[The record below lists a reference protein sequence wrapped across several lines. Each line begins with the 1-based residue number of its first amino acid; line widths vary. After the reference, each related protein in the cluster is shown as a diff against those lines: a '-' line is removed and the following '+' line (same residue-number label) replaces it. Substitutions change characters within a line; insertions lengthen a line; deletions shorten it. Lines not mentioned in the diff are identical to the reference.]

1 MTRFIP
7 HGEVCVHREGRILI
21 LEGHGPWN
29 VEALQHS
36 TDKAQPI
43 LQELSGA
50 PWGVMASIYGEP
62 IHVPDAETHLIE
74 LVKRDIENGRVGTAL
89 IVEKSNSPSFA
100 TQHFSSIYHRAGD
113 NVEVFNDIKAA
124 KRWLMKTIQLAQ
136 SNLEKCSRGKNDAV
150 CNSNLCIF

>member
-7 HGEVCVHREGRILI
+7 HGEVRIHREGRILI

-36 TDKAQPI
+36 TDKALPI

-62 IHVPDAETHLIE
+62 IHVPDAEAHLIE

-136 SNLEKCSRGKNDAV
+136 SNLEKMQ
-150 CNSNLCIF
+150 

>member
-62 IHVPDAETHLIE
+62 IHVPDAEAHLIE

-113 NVEVFNDIKAA
+113 NVEVFNDINAA

-136 SNLEKCSRGKNDAV
+136 SNLEKMQ
-150 CNSNLCIF
+150 

>member
-7 HGEVCVHREGRILI
+7 HGEVRVHREGRILI

-62 IHVPDAETHLIE
+62 IHVPDAEAHLIE

-124 KRWLMKTIQLAQ
+124 KCWLMKTIQLAQ
-136 SNLEKCSRGKNDAV
+136 SNLEKMQ
-150 CNSNLCIF
+150 

>member
-1 MTRFIP
+1 MTRFLP
-7 HGEVCVHREGRILI
+7 HGEVRVHREGRILI

-36 TDKAQPI
+36 TDKALPI

-62 IHVPDAETHLIE
+62 IHVPDAEAHLIQ
-74 LVKRDIENGRVGTAL
+74 LVKKDIENGRVGTAL

-113 NVEVFNDIKAA
+113 NVEVFTDINAA

-136 SNLEKCSRGKNDAV
+136 SNLEKMQ
-150 CNSNLCIF
+150 

>member
-50 PWGVMASIYGEP
+50 PWGVIASIYGEP
-62 IHVPDAETHLIE
+62 IHVPDAEAHLIQ

-136 SNLEKCSRGKNDAV
+136 SNLEKMQ
-150 CNSNLCIF
+150 

>member
-7 HGEVCVHREGRILI
+7 HGEVRVHREGRILI

-36 TDKAQPI
+36 TDKAQSI

-50 PWGVMASIYGEP
+50 PWGVIASIYGEP
-62 IHVPDAETHLIE
+62 IHVPDAETHLIR
-74 LVKRDIENGRVGTAL
+74 LVKKDIENGRVGTAL

-100 TQHFSSIYHRAGD
+100 TQHFSSIYKRAGD
-113 NVEVFNDIKAA
+113 YVEVFNDTETA

-136 SNLEKCSRGKNDAV
+136 SNLEKMQ
-150 CNSNLCIF
+150 

>member
-62 IHVPDAETHLIE
+62 IHVPDAEAHLIE
-74 LVKRDIENGRVGTAL
+74 LVKRDRENGRVGTAL

-136 SNLEKCSRGKNDAV
+136 SNLEKMQ
-150 CNSNLCIF
+150 

>member
-7 HGEVCVHREGRILI
+7 HGEVRVHREGRILI

-62 IHVPDAETHLIE
+62 IHVPDAEAHLIQ
-74 LVKRDIENGRVGTAL
+74 LVKKDIENGRVGTAL
-89 IVEKSNSPSFA
+89 IVEKSNSPCFA

-113 NVEVFNDIKAA
+113 NVEVFTDINAA
-124 KRWLMKTIQLAQ
+124 KRWLMKTIKLAQ
-136 SNLEKCSRGKNDAV
+136 SNLEKMQ
-150 CNSNLCIF
+150 

>member
-36 TDKAQPI
+36 TDKALPI

-62 IHVPDAETHLIE
+62 IHVPDAEAHLIQ
-74 LVKRDIENGRVGTAL
+74 LVKKDIENGRVGTAL

-136 SNLEKCSRGKNDAV
+136 SNLEKMQ
-150 CNSNLCIF
+150 

>member
-62 IHVPDAETHLIE
+62 IHVPDAEAHLIE

-113 NVEVFNDIKAA
+113 NVEVFNNIKAA

-136 SNLEKCSRGKNDAV
+136 SNLEKMQ
-150 CNSNLCIF
+150 

>member
-62 IHVPDAETHLIE
+62 IHVPDAEAHLIE
-74 LVKRDIENGRVGTAL
+74 LVKFESA
-89 IVEKSNSPSFA
+89 
-100 TQHFSSIYHRAGD
+100 HRTMTCLR
-113 NVEVFNDIKAA
+113 F
-124 KRWLMKTIQLAQ
+124 Q
-136 SNLEKCSRGKNDAV
+136 
-150 CNSNLCIF
+150 

>member
-62 IHVPDAETHLIE
+62 IHVPDAEAHLIQ
-74 LVKRDIENGRVGTAL
+74 LVKKDIENGRVGTAL

-100 TQHFSSIYHRAGD
+100 SQHFSSIYQRAGD
-113 NVEVFNDIKAA
+113 NVEVFNDTDAA
-124 KRWLMKTIQLAQ
+124 KRWLMKTIKLA
-136 SNLEKCSRGKNDAV
+136 SNN
-150 CNSNLCIF
+150 I

>member
-43 LQELSGA
+43 LQELSGS

-62 IHVPDAETHLIE
+62 IHVPDAEAHLIQ
-74 LVKRDIENGRVGTAL
+74 LVKKDIENGRVGTAL

-100 TQHFSSIYHRAGD
+100 SQHFSSIYHRAGD
-113 NVEVFNDIKAA
+113 NVEVFNDTDAA
-124 KRWLMKTIQLAQ
+124 KRWLMKTIKLAQ
-136 SNLEKCSRGKNDAV
+136 SNLEKMQ
-150 CNSNLCIF
+150 

>member
-7 HGEVCVHREGRILI
+7 HGEVCVHREARILI

-62 IHVPDAETHLIE
+62 IHVPDAEAHLIQ
-74 LVKRDIENGRVGTAL
+74 LVKKDIENGRVGTAL

-113 NVEVFNDIKAA
+113 NVEVFNDINAA

-136 SNLEKCSRGKNDAV
+136 SNLEKV
-150 CNSNLCIF
+150 Q

>member
-7 HGEVCVHREGRILI
+7 HGEVRVHREGRILI

-36 TDKAQPI
+36 TDKALPI

-62 IHVPDAETHLIE
+62 IHVPDAEAHLIE

-113 NVEVFNDIKAA
+113 NVEVFNDINAA

-136 SNLEKCSRGKNDAV
+136 SDLEKMQ
-150 CNSNLCIF
+150 

>member
-7 HGEVCVHREGRILI
+7 HGEVCVHREDRILI

-36 TDKAQPI
+36 TDKALPI

-62 IHVPDAETHLIE
+62 IHVPDAEAHLIQ
-74 LVKRDIENGRVGTAL
+74 LVKRDMENGRVGTAL

-113 NVEVFNDIKAA
+113 NVEVFNDTDEA

-136 SNLEKCSRGKNDAV
+136 SNLEKMQ
-150 CNSNLCIF
+150 

>member
-1 MTRFIP
+1 MTRFLP
-7 HGEVCVHREGRILI
+7 HGEVRVHREGRILI

-36 TDKAQPI
+36 TDKALPI

-62 IHVPDAETHLIE
+62 IHVPDAEAHLIE

-113 NVEVFNDIKAA
+113 NVEVFNDINAA

-136 SNLEKCSRGKNDAV
+136 SDLEKMQ
-150 CNSNLCIF
+150 